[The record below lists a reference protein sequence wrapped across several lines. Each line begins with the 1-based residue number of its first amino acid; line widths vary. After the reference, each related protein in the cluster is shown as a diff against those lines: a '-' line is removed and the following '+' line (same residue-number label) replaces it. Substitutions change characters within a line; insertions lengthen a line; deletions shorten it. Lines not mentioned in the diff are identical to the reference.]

1 MDDLSYEI
9 LAALRLGSVPSA
21 GLRQFAVGREQEL
34 AELEQQLAYVAQGK
48 SAVKFVSGDFGAG
61 KSFFCALV
69 RECAFEKGFAAS
81 TVVISPDSPLAK
93 LDVVV
98 GRTFDGLRLP
108 QKRTACALSDLL
120 EKWLFDLTKCVA
132 KLEGL
137 NVSDPKALPRLS
149 SLVLA
154 KVDEDLSSVHGLDA
168 SFANAIKA
176 YMQAKVRRDHRL
188 ASDALGWLKG
198 SSNLAISRKH
208 QLGVR
213 GELSPLAALN
223 FVKGLLCIL
232 QASGAK
238 GLVWVIDE
246 VETVQR
252 LPIPRQRENSY
263 ESLRVLVDQV
273 AENALPGLLLIV
285 TGTPK
290 LFEDPRYGIPSYQ
303 ALTDRIRQIEFPDG
317 RQSMRQPLL
326 TLRGFDF
333 DRLIRVGK
341 KIRDVHARA
350 HSWQP
355 EQRLTD
361 GHIDHLAEAAVSA
374 FGGHVERTPRIFLRE
389 VVHLCDML
397 HEHPNLPADEY
408 FKNDAVL
415 TARLSAPGSRY
426 TVPSDSSP
434 AAT

>member
-1 MDDLSYEI
+1 MDDISYEI
-9 LAALRLGSVPSA
+9 LAALRLGSVPA
-21 GLRQFAVGREQEL
+21 VGLQQFAVGREHEL
-34 AELEQQLAYVAQGK
+34 AEFEQQLGYVAQGK
-48 SAVKFVSGDFGAG
+48 SAVKFISGDFGAG

-69 RECAFEKGFAAS
+69 RECAFGKGFAAS

-98 GRTFDGLRLP
+98 GKTFDGLRLP
-108 QKRTACALSDLL
+108 EKRTACALSDLL
-120 EKWLFDLTKCVA
+120 EKWLFNLMKRVA
-132 KLEGL
+132 ALEGL
-137 NVSDPKALPRLS
+137 NVSDPKALTHLN

-154 KVDEDLSSVHGLDA
+154 KVDEDLSSVNGLDA
-168 SFANAIKA
+168 SFANAIKG
-176 YMQAKVRRDHRL
+176 YMQAKVQRDHRL
-188 ASDALGWLKG
+188 ASDALGWLNG

-232 QASGAK
+232 QACGVK

-252 LPIPRQRENSY
+252 LPNPRQRENSY

-290 LFEDPRYGIPSYQ
+290 LFEDQRYGITWYQ
-303 ALTDRIRQIEFPDG
+303 PLKDRINQIAFQDG
-317 RQSMRQPLL
+317 RQSVRQPLL

-333 DRLIRVGK
+333 ERLLQVGK
-341 KIRDVHARA
+341 KVREIHASA
-350 HSWQP
+350 FSWQP

-361 GHIDHLAEAAVSA
+361 EHIDRLAEMSVSA
-374 FGGHVERTPRIFLRE
+374 FSGHVERTPRIFLRE

-397 HEHPNLPADEY
+397 HDHSNLSADEY

-415 TARLSAPGSRY
+415 TARLSAPGSRH
-426 TVPSDSSP
+426 TVPSGP
-434 AAT
+434 

>member
-1 MDDLSYEI
+1 MDELSYEI
-9 LAALRLGSVPSA
+9 LAALRLGSVPVA
-21 GLRQFAVGREQEL
+21 GLQQFAVGREQEL
-34 AELEQQLAYVAQGK
+34 AELERQLGYVAQGK
-48 SAVKFVSGDFGAG
+48 SRVKFVSGDFGAG

-69 RECAFEKGFAAS
+69 RECAFGKGFAAS

-93 LDVVV
+93 LDVIV
-98 GRTFDGLRLP
+98 GKTFDGLRLP
-108 QKRTACALSDLL
+108 EKRTACALSDLL
-120 EKWLFDLTKCVA
+120 EKWLFNLMKRVA
-132 KLEGL
+132 TLEGL
-137 NVSDPKALPRLS
+137 SLTDPKALPHLNN
-149 SLVLA
+149 LVLA
-154 KVDEDLSSVHGLDA
+154 KIDEDLSSVNGLDA

-176 YMQAKVRRDHRL
+176 YMQAKVQRDHRL

-198 SSNLAISRKH
+198 SSNLAVSRKH

-232 QASGAK
+232 QASGVK
-238 GLVWVIDE
+238 GLVWVVDE

-252 LPIPRQRENSY
+252 LPNPRQRDNSY

-285 TGTPK
+285 TGTPR
-290 LFEDPRYGIPSYQ
+290 LFEDPRYGVPSYQ
-303 ALTDRIRQIEFPDG
+303 ALKDRINQIEFPDG
-317 RQSMRQPLL
+317 RQSVRQPLL

-333 DRLIRVGK
+333 EHLLQVGT
-341 KIRDVHARA
+341 KIREIHAHA
-350 HSWQP
+350 LSWQP

-361 GHIDHLAEAAVSA
+361 EHLDRLAEMAVSA

-397 HEHPNLPADEY
+397 HDHPNLSADEY

-415 TARLSAPGSRY
+415 TTRLSAPGSRH
-426 TVPSDSSP
+426 TVPSSLSP
-434 AAT
+434 TGL

>member
-9 LAALRLGSVPSA
+9 LAALRLGSVPA
-21 GLRQFAVGREQEL
+21 TGLQQFAVGREKEL
-34 AELEQQLAYVAQGK
+34 AELERQLGYVAQGK
-48 SAVKFVSGDFGAG
+48 SRVKFVSGEFGAG

-69 RECAFEKGFAAS
+69 REFAFSKGFAAS

-98 GRTFDGLRLP
+98 GKTFDGLRLP
-108 QKRTACALSDLL
+108 EKRTACALSDLL
-120 EKWLFDLTKCVA
+120 EKWLFNLIKRVA
-132 KLEGL
+132 ALEGL
-137 NVSDPKALPRLS
+137 NVSDPKVLPRLN

-154 KVDEDLSSVHGLDA
+154 KIDEDLSSVNGLDA

-176 YMQAKVRRDHRL
+176 YMQAKVQHDHRL

-198 SSNLAISRKH
+198 SSNLAVSRKH

-223 FVKGLLCIL
+223 FVKGLLYIL
-232 QASGAK
+232 QASGVK

-252 LPIPRQRENSY
+252 LPNPRQRENSY

-285 TGTPK
+285 TGTPR
-290 LFEDPRYGIPSYQ
+290 LFEDPRYGVPSYQ
-303 ALTDRIRQIEFPDG
+303 ALKDRINQIEFPDG
-317 RQSMRQPLL
+317 RQSVRQPLL
-326 TLRGFDF
+326 TLPGFDF
-333 DRLIRVGK
+333 ERLLQVGK
-341 KIRDVHARA
+341 KIREIHAHA
-350 HSWQP
+350 LSWRP

-361 GHIDHLAEAAVSA
+361 EHLDRLAEMSVSA

-397 HEHPNLPADEY
+397 HDHSNLSADEY
-408 FKNDAVL
+408 FKNDAIL
-415 TARLSAPGSRY
+415 TARLSAPGSRH
-426 TVPSDSSP
+426 TVPASSP
-434 AAT
+434 PIGT

>member
-1 MDDLSYEI
+1 MDDVSYEI
-9 LAALRLGSVPSA
+9 LAALRLGCVPA
-21 GLRQFAVGREQEL
+21 TGLQQFAVGREQEL
-34 AELEQQLAYVAQGK
+34 GELDQQLAYVAQGK
-48 SAVKFVSGDFGAG
+48 SAVKFISGDFGAG
-61 KSFFCALV
+61 KSFLCALV
-69 RECAFEKGFAAS
+69 RESAFGKGFAAS

-98 GRTFDGLRLP
+98 GKTFDGLRLP
-108 QKRTACALSDLL
+108 EKRAACALSDLL
-120 EKWLFDLTKCVA
+120 EKWLFNLMKRVA
-132 KLEGL
+132 ALEGL
-137 NVSDPKALPRLS
+137 NVSDPKALPRLN

-176 YMQAKVRRDHRL
+176 YLQARVQRDHRL

-223 FVKGLLCIL
+223 FVKGLLYIL
-232 QASGAK
+232 QAHGAK

-252 LPIPRQRENSY
+252 LPNPRQRENSY
-263 ESLRVLVDQV
+263 ETLRVLVDQV

-285 TGTPK
+285 TGTPR

-303 ALTDRIRQIEFPDG
+303 ALKDRINQIAFPDG
-317 RQSMRQPLL
+317 RQSLRQPLL

-333 DRLIRVGK
+333 ERLLRVGT
-341 KIRDVHARA
+341 KIREIHARA
-350 HSWQP
+350 FCWQP

-361 GHIDHLAEAAVSA
+361 EHVDRLAEMAVSA
-374 FGGHVERTPRIFLRE
+374 FGGHVERTPRVFLRE

-397 HEHPNLPADEY
+397 HDHPNLSADEY
-408 FKNDAVL
+408 FKDDAVL
-415 TARLSAPGSRY
+415 TARLSGPGSRY
-426 TVPSDSSP
+426 TVPSDPSP
-434 AAT
+434 TAI